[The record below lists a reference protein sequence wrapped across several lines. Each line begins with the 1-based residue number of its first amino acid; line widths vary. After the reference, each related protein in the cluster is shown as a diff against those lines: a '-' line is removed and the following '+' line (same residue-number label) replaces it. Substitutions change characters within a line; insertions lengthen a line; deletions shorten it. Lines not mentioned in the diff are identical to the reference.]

1 MLGIG
6 LYWVLHCTVLGIAL
20 HCAGYCTALC
30 CLAECCCEWFPGNL
44 IPVHFSPLGGG
55 LPPLNITSDDGD
67 HKDEGEHGGD
77 EEDGVDGEDDEDD
90 ILHLKGRRRQQMVGD
105 VRIRG
110 RERELLGQTFHH
122 KIIKKSS

>member
-1 MLGIG
+1 MYIAQQ
-6 LYWVLHCTVLGIAL
+6 CTVVLFSRS
-20 HCAGYCTALC
+20 
-30 CLAECCCEWFPGNL
+30 ECCEWFPGNL

-77 EEDGVDGEDDEDD
+77 GDEEHGGDDGDGEDD
-90 ILHLKGRRRQQMVGD
+90 ILHLKGGRRRQQMAGD

-110 RERELLGQTFHH
+110 RERATGSN
-122 KIIKKSS
+122 ISS